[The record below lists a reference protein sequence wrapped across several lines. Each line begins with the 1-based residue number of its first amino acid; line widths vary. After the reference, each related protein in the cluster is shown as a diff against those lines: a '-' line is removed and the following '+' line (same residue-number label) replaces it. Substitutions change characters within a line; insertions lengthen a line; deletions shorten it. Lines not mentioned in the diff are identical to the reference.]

1 MTGETTTIGRITISP
16 RAIATIAC
24 QAALQSYGV
33 VGLTCRNLANE
44 IAQVFTR
51 NPEHGVHVNV
61 IDDLITI
68 DLYVV
73 IEYGTRISSVAAS
86 VANTVHYHV
95 EKAIGLPVTAVNVHV
110 QDLRISD
117 MEIK

>member
-44 IAQVFTR
+44 IAHVFTR
-51 NPEHGVHVNV
+51 NPEHGVHVNL
-61 IDDLITI
+61 IEDLITI

-95 EKAIGLPVTAVNVHV
+95 ERAIGIPVAAVNVHV
-110 QDLRISD
+110 QDLRITD
-117 MEIK
+117 TEI

>member
-24 QAALQSYGV
+24 QAAMQSYGV

-44 IAQVFTR
+44 IAQAFTR

-61 IDDLITI
+61 IEDLITI

-95 EKAIGLPVTAVNVHV
+95 ERAIGLPIAAVNVHV
-110 QDLRISD
+110 QDLRITD
-117 MEIK
+117 TEI

>member
-1 MTGETTTIGRITISP
+1 MTGETTTIGRIMISP

-24 QAALQSYGV
+24 QAALESYGV
-33 VGLTCRNLANE
+33 VGLTCRN
-44 IAQVFTR
+44 IAHGIAHVFTR
-51 NPEHGVHVNV
+51 DPGHGVQVNV
-61 IDDLITI
+61 IEDLITI
-68 DLYVV
+68 DLFVV

-95 EKAIGLPVTAVNVHV
+95 EKAIGIPVAAVNVHV

-117 MEIK
+117 TEI

>member
-24 QAALQSYGV
+24 QAAMQSYGV

-44 IAQVFTR
+44 IAYVFTR

-73 IEYGTRISSVAAS
+73 VEYGTRISSVAAS

-95 EKAIGLPVTAVNVHV
+95 ERAIGLPIAAVNVHV
-110 QDLRISD
+110 QDLRITD
-117 MEIK
+117 TEI

>member
-24 QAALQSYGV
+24 QAAMQSYGV
-33 VGLTCRNLANE
+33 VGLTCRNFANE
-44 IAQVFTR
+44 IAHVFTR
-51 NPEHGVHVNV
+51 NPEHGVHVNL
-61 IDDLITI
+61 IEDLITI

-95 EKAIGLPVTAVNVHV
+95 ERAIGIPVAAVNVHV
-110 QDLRISD
+110 QDLRITD
-117 MEIK
+117 TEI